1 MEKKKNSMVAKIAVS
16 FNPLD
21 LELEDS
27 RIEHYMID
35 TKNRTVTDQNGK
47 TVKFSYI
54 ERFVLPDNIKEAA
67 KKAREKYNAK
77 KALGG
82 S

>member
-1 MEKKKNSMVAKIAVS
+1 
-16 FNPLD
+16 
-21 LELEDS
+21 
-27 RIEHYMID
+27 MID

-82 S
+82 SK